1 MRVPGMQQL
10 SRERAPQN
18 ERERAEGSGNVFQ
31 LGPLSVKLPRE
42 LRLPD
47 ALERPS
53 ARSGARRRARMRGKV
68 DDGGPLAKIRQS
80 AGNLGNAVKGV
91 GKFQETLMTNV
102 AVRVIAGV
110 SGTLS
115 GLFLAMLA
123 YKVVGG
129 YQDEMKEARREV
141 QRQNQERKAR
151 LAQVRR
157 LLSGPLRAAA
167 KDLRNRLE
175 SILKTPPRRRS
186 GEPPKIRANYF
197 AAHYP
202 DNPNEAVNST
212 LFRLCR
218 YLHWVEQFQRG
229 VQLEGVSEQDT
240 WQYALDQQLDRVAHE
255 FEAGDERYDATM
267 PTERLM
273 EVFALAHVREIEMCD
288 DVEMPQRES
297 IFRKIDTSLEDL
309 LNGPVIDVQQEP
321 TKRRVGLKSAEPKE
335 RLSRFPMRLFR
346 DTQVALAEVFGEL
359 HLHSSKSSGG
369 DAAHGE
375 SKVNPHMLYT
385 DFVMKLEEAQL
396 LYERTIEEQVAQG
409 NTDASGIL
417 AAQQENLQAD
427 PWFRWM
433 LPLQLQIRRLAMLQ
447 SQTSKLLTR
456 KEARELLA
464 ARARLRGVLNGLNG
478 LLSVL
483 DKRLDDPLF
492 NRPKHNV
499 KASIFNE
506 QKKRRLQG
514 IQKRKAVARWNK
526 IRQAIPYV
534 AKYRRLPPPPTS
546 KRYIRILTGDELITF
561 VRQYKR
567 RAIAGVISAISTA
580 VFTTLLS
587 GFAHAGMRRRD
598 KDRKPKE
605 LKDEVSIA
613 PPEDDIPVLPAEA
626 ITPVVEDRHW
636 LERFVPEV
644 KRAEQ
649 HLSSDRSI
657 PPDSL

>member
-1 MRVPGMQQL
+1 M
-10 SRERAPQN
+10 
-18 ERERAEGSGNVFQ
+18 
-31 LGPLSVKLPRE
+31 KLPLE

-53 ARSGARRRARMRGKV
+53 ARSGARGRARTRGKV
-68 DDGGPLAKIRQS
+68 NDDGPLAKIRQS

-175 SILKTPPRRRS
+175 SILKTAPRRRP

-197 AAHYP
+197 SAHYP

-255 FEAGDERYDATM
+255 FEVGDERYDATM

-273 EVFALAHVREIEMCD
+273 EVFALTHVREVETCD
-288 DVEMPQRES
+288 DDESPQRES
-297 IFRKIDTSLEDL
+297 IFRKIDTSLKDL
-309 LNGPVIDVQQEP
+309 LNGPVVEVQHESA
-321 TKRRVGLKSAEPKE
+321 KRRVGLKSAEPKE

-369 DAAHGE
+369 DPAHGE

-396 LYERTIEEQVAQG
+396 LYERTVEEQVAQG

-492 NRPKHNV
+492 NRPKHNM

-506 QKKRRLQG
+506 QKRRRLQG

-546 KRYIRILTGDELITF
+546 KRYIRILTGDELVAF

-567 RAIAGVISAISTA
+567 RAIAGIISAVGTA
-580 VFTTLLS
+580 VFTTFLT
-587 GFAHAGMRRRD
+587 GFARAGLGGSG
-598 KDRKPKE
+598 KAGEPKE
-605 LKDEVSIA
+605 RKEDVSFALPEDNITAVCTEEIA
-613 PPEDDIPVLPAEA
+613 PKIEE
-626 ITPVVEDRHW
+626 RNW
-636 LERFVPEV
+636 LERFVPKV
-644 KRAEQ
+644 QRAEQ
-649 HLSSDRSI
+649 EQSSDRSL

>member
-1 MRVPGMQQL
+1 MRIPGTRQS
-10 SRERAPQN
+10 SREQASKN
-18 ERERAEGSGNVFQ
+18 ERERAHSGGNVLQ
-31 LGPLSVKLPRE
+31 LGPLSVKLPLE

-53 ARSGARRRARMRGKV
+53 ARSGARGRARTRGKV
-68 DDGGPLAKIRQS
+68 NDDGPLAKIRQS

-175 SILKTPPRRRS
+175 SILKTAPRRRP

-197 AAHYP
+197 SAHYP

-255 FEAGDERYDATM
+255 FEVGDERYDATM

-273 EVFALAHVREIEMCD
+273 EVFALTHVREVETCD
-288 DVEMPQRES
+288 DDESPQRES
-297 IFRKIDTSLEDL
+297 IFRKIDTSLKDL
-309 LNGPVIDVQQEP
+309 LNGPVVEVQHESA
-321 TKRRVGLKSAEPKE
+321 KRRVGLKSAEPKE

-369 DAAHGE
+369 DPAHGE

-396 LYERTIEEQVAQG
+396 LYERTVEEQVAQG

-492 NRPKHNV
+492 NRPKHNM

-506 QKKRRLQG
+506 QKRRRLQG

-546 KRYIRILTGDELITF
+546 KRYIRILTGDELVAF

-567 RAIAGVISAISTA
+567 RAIAGIISAVGTA
-580 VFTTLLS
+580 VFTTFLT
-587 GFAHAGMRRRD
+587 GFARAGLGGSG
-598 KDRKPKE
+598 KAGEPKE
-605 LKDEVSIA
+605 RKEDVSFALPEDNITAVCTEEIA
-613 PPEDDIPVLPAEA
+613 PKIEE
-626 ITPVVEDRHW
+626 RNW
-636 LERFVPEV
+636 LERFVPKV
-644 KRAEQ
+644 QRAEQ
-649 HLSSDRSI
+649 EQSSDRSL

>member
-1 MRVPGMQQL
+1 M
-10 SRERAPQN
+10 
-18 ERERAEGSGNVFQ
+18 
-31 LGPLSVKLPRE
+31 KLPLE

-53 ARSGARRRARMRGKV
+53 ARSGARGRARTRGKAN
-68 DDGGPLAKIRQS
+68 DDGPLAKIRQS

-175 SILKTPPRRRS
+175 SILKTAPRRRP

-197 AAHYP
+197 SAHYP

-255 FEAGDERYDATM
+255 FEVGDERYDATM

-273 EVFALAHVREIEMCD
+273 EVFALTHVREVETCD
-288 DVEMPQRES
+288 DDESPQRES
-297 IFRKIDTSLEDL
+297 IFRKIDTSLKDL
-309 LNGPVIDVQQEP
+309 LNGPVVEVQHESA
-321 TKRRVGLKSAEPKE
+321 KRRVGLKSAEPKE

-369 DAAHGE
+369 DPAHGE

-396 LYERTIEEQVAQG
+396 LYERTVEEQVAQG

-492 NRPKHNV
+492 NRPKHNM

-506 QKKRRLQG
+506 QKRRRLQG

-546 KRYIRILTGDELITF
+546 KRYIRILTGDELVAF

-567 RAIAGVISAISTA
+567 RAIAGIISAVGTA
-580 VFTTLLS
+580 VFTTFLT
-587 GFAHAGMRRRD
+587 GFARAGLGGSG
-598 KDRKPKE
+598 KAGEPKE
-605 LKDEVSIA
+605 RKEDVSFALPEDNITAVCTEEIA
-613 PPEDDIPVLPAEA
+613 PKIEE
-626 ITPVVEDRHW
+626 RNW
-636 LERFVPEV
+636 LERFVPKV
-644 KRAEQ
+644 QRAEQ
-649 HLSSDRSI
+649 EQSSDRSL

>member
-1 MRVPGMQQL
+1 M
-10 SRERAPQN
+10 
-18 ERERAEGSGNVFQ
+18 
-31 LGPLSVKLPRE
+31 KLPLE

-53 ARSGARRRARMRGKV
+53 ARSGARGRARTRGKAN
-68 DDGGPLAKIRQS
+68 DDGPLAKIRQS

-175 SILKTPPRRRS
+175 SILKTAPRRRP

-197 AAHYP
+197 SAHYP

-255 FEAGDERYDATM
+255 FEVGDERYDATM

-273 EVFALAHVREIEMCD
+273 EVFALTHVREVETCD
-288 DVEMPQRES
+288 DDESPQRES
-297 IFRKIDTSLEDL
+297 IFRKIDTSMKDL
-309 LNGPVIDVQQEP
+309 LNGPVVEVQHESA
-321 TKRRVGLKSAEPKE
+321 KRRVGLKSAEPKE

-369 DAAHGE
+369 DPAHGE

-396 LYERTIEEQVAQG
+396 LYERTVEEQVAQG

-492 NRPKHNV
+492 NRPKHNM

-506 QKKRRLQG
+506 QKRRRLQG

-546 KRYIRILTGDELITF
+546 KRYIRILTGDELVAF

-567 RAIAGVISAISTA
+567 RAIAGIISAVGTA
-580 VFTTLLS
+580 VFTTFLT
-587 GFAHAGMRRRD
+587 GFARAGLGGSG
-598 KDRKPKE
+598 KAGEPKE
-605 LKDEVSIA
+605 RKEDVSFALPEDNITAVCTEEIA
-613 PPEDDIPVLPAEA
+613 PKIEE
-626 ITPVVEDRHW
+626 RNW
-636 LERFVPEV
+636 LERFVPKV
-644 KRAEQ
+644 QRAEQ
-649 HLSSDRSI
+649 EQSSDRSL